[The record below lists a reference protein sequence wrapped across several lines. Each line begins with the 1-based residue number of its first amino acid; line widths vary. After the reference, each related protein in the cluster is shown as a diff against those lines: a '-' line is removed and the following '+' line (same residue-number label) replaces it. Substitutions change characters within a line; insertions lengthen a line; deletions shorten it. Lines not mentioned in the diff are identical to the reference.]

1 MLERLLRLIAEGGV
15 STCEDLA
22 QRLTVN
28 RPMLE
33 AMLEEL
39 VRLGYLRAV
48 ATGCSGHCAGCS
60 MAGCSVIGTSRVWAL
75 TDMGA
80 RAVPRGT
87 AGAAHS
93 A

>member
-1 MLERLLRLIAEGGV
+1 MLEQLLGLIAEGGV

-22 QRLTVN
+22 QRLSVS
-28 RPMLE
+28 RPLLE

-39 VRLGYLRAV
+39 ARLGYLRAV

-60 MAGCSVIGTSRVWAL
+60 IGGCSVVGPGRVWAL

-80 RAVPRGT
+80 RAVP
-87 AGAAHS
+87 H
-93 A
+93 